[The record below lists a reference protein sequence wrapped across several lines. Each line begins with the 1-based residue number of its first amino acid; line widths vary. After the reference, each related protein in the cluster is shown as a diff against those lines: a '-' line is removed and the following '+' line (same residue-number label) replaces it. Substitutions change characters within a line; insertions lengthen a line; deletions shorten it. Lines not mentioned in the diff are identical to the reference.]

1 MTTASSKA
9 AKANKNGKTALGL
22 IESGTATCLPST
34 RRNPF
39 RSVHLPYIQDLVG
52 DCSPASGRNSIWP
65 LTCTCQD
72 CAFDTDQGKLDRPA
86 LGEVFQMRPG
96 NLAILCAL
104 LSLCSSCTDIKS
116 EKSDRP
122 KPRKKIVSRILTNR
136 ELSDDELRLLN
147 GYIVR
152 QSLSNPFQG
161 DKLSIPTGRTIR
173 EMVED
178 QRNWMAQNTQQ
189 ENEEKRAESRIGG
202 RNGHTRER
210 GLREYVTVTLDG
222 FEQSDPNY
230 INGFEARIA
239 FKAGRRDLRAF
250 RGKLALLDAL
260 GNSLGE
266 IPVRELTSLK
276 ANYSGTTNYRSLYA
290 SFSGTTMEAFARHQN
305 RVETYGD
312 NIRRYSPELLV
323 LIAGD

>member
-1 MTTASSKA
+1 
-9 AKANKNGKTALGL
+9 
-22 IESGTATCLPST
+22 
-34 RRNPF
+34 
-39 RSVHLPYIQDLVG
+39 
-52 DCSPASGRNSIWP
+52 
-65 LTCTCQD
+65 
-72 CAFDTDQGKLDRPA
+72 
-86 LGEVFQMRPG
+86 MRPG

-116 EKSDRP
+116 EKVTDQNQE
-122 KPRKKIVSRILTNR
+122 KIVSRILTNR

-189 ENEEKRAESRIGG
+189 ENEEKRAESELAAETA
-202 RNGHTRER
+202 TRER

-250 RGKLALLDAL
+250 RGKLALFDAL

-266 IPVRELTSLK
+266 IPVRELTPLK

-290 SFSGTTMEAFARHQN
+290 SF
-305 RVETYGD
+305 
-312 NIRRYSPELLV
+312 PELRWRHLQDIKTEWKPTEIIFADIPQNCSYSS
-323 LIAGD
+323 LGIERLPN